1 MHSFCNLCCKEVRTL
16 YVHHIWMRQRVF
28 LLLESGEP
36 QLTHGSGVPRPCVE
50 FNQAAPWT
58 FRGRA
63 TGQLSM
69 GTRVLLEDKAVLLGK
84 KHVTVHSQFK
94 RKRESFLIEAA
105 PALKCGC
112 LLDFIDHC
120 LFTKVTFPTAR
131 EQIPFPFCDGHQQH
145 QTLYLAR
152 R

>member
-1 MHSFCNLCCKEVRTL
+1 MN
-16 YVHHIWMRQRVF
+16 
-28 LLLESGEP
+28 
-36 QLTHGSGVPRPCVE
+36 VPRPGDRPA
-50 FNQAAPWT
+50 QH
-58 FRGRA
+58 GDK
-63 TGQLSM
+63 
-69 GTRVLLEDKAVLLGK
+69 GTIEDMAVLLGK
-84 KHVTVHSQFK
+84 NMIMIHSQFK

-120 LFTKVTFPTAR
+120 LFTKVTFPTTR